1 MFLGLEVVTLFEV
14 NQFEFFLKMVKY
26 DPLDVKLYK
35 MSDDFEW
42 LGDIVK
48 FIMMI
53 WKFGVTFLLAKFS

>member
-35 MSDDFEW
+35 MSDDFE
-42 LGDIVK
+42 
-48 FIMMI
+48 
-53 WKFGVTFLLAKFS
+53 

>member
-1 MFLGLEVVTLFEV
+1 
-14 NQFEFFLKMVKY
+14 MVKY

-53 WKFGVTFLLAKFS
+53 WKFGWPSF